1 MFRHTWL
8 IQLMALLFVC
18 VGTCLAG
25 VPLFQGELDITNM
38 TLYVTNKSYNIKG
51 SFTDRSVAGFD
62 GTMISTGDL
71 TWVETGDGS
80 CDPYAV
86 TNIVSAEA
94 VNVDLDIE
102 YYPSGGTSTYGVVI
116 GIAAICTLSTNDVGY
131 PQPPSSTGARVSK
144 HMLNEIRNYSFRL
157 IAEGTNNAPLD
168 SFISVSNDVAIIKT
182 NYYPLQS
189 GLDGSNALAIV
200 LTNYTELPTF
210 ASHANNESVNILH
223 VTAAE
228 KLLATNSIQGMTIVT
243 GAVASVTTNGGIAAI
258 TVPSGGGAGTM
269 TNLLSTDG
277 SITISDPGGPQPD
290 LSVTTNGLTEAEI
303 KAIEGLM
310 TNSYDIAIGISAN
323 GANSGVAIG
332 ISANGD
338 TSGVAVGREAV
349 GAQGVAVGFGANGV
363 LDGIAI
369 GRDANGAS
377 AGIAIGRGANGLGGG
392 AALGAYSYAIPNSV
406 ALGANVSNS
415 VNNST
420 LVKGKLYVTN
430 GISMSGDNF
439 DLNGRAITN
448 GGSVYFTNGA
458 FSGTLKLNGNA
469 VSTNSGVGD
478 FLADGSVPMT
488 GDLPMGGQSVTNVD
502 DVIGTGIVAGVNPH
516 WTLSVG
522 TETAYADST
531 ETSLKYDTVTE
542 SNSCVFTAASGR
554 VAPQVEGR
562 YRMSA
567 SGVISVPADASF
579 KLMRFNL
586 RKNGTAYSQ
595 VDLPGRNAS
604 GTYRFNISGE
614 HTANGSTDYFD
625 VAIRNYTGLTITNS
639 VNANLLFSGSLTGK

>member
-210 ASHANNESVNILH
+210 ASHTNNESADIQHLSV
-223 VTAAE
+223 AE

-243 GAVASVTTNGGIAAI
+243 GAVASVETNAGVLAVV
-258 TVPSGGGAGTM
+258 VPSGGGSG
-269 TNLLSTDG
+269 
-277 SITISDPGGPQPD
+277 
-290 LSVTTNGLTEAEI
+290 GLTEAEI
-303 KAIEGLM
+303 KALEPMM

-415 VNNST
+415 VANST
-420 LVKGKLYVTN
+420 LLKGKLYVTN

-439 DLNGRAITN
+439 DLGAQSMTNGNNITITN
-448 GGSVYFTNGA
+448 VMTAKDIVATNITLSGGNVNMGGGSLTN
-458 FSGTLKLNGNA
+458 
-469 VSTNSGVGD
+469 
-478 FLADGSVPMT
+478 AD
-488 GDLPMGGQSVTNVD
+488 DI
-502 DVIGTGIVAGVNPH
+502 IGTGIVAGTTPGWEMYVN
-516 WTLSVG
+516 TDKVIVQG
-522 TETAYADST
+522 TYTAIGYDTISKSNQVTFDLVNYRVKPDVIGWYVVNVNAYIYGPSSGYGEYGSFSLLYDGNRVRRTTVPAVSANPRSCFMQVSGLLYADGT
-531 ETSLKYDTVTE
+531 KYFSADFQNYFGNDIT
-542 SNSCVFTAASGR
+542 NGANAGYVF
-554 VAPQVEGR
+554 EGR
-562 YRMSA
+562 F
-567 SGVISVPADASF
+567 I
-579 KLMRFNL
+579 
-586 RKNGTAYSQ
+586 
-595 VDLPGRNAS
+595 
-604 GTYRFNISGE
+604 
-614 HTANGSTDYFD
+614 
-625 VAIRNYTGLTITNS
+625 
-639 VNANLLFSGSLTGK
+639 GK